1 MQPSAA
7 LNLLTAMNAAPPNA
21 GASAGNAGDEAP
33 ADQRFS
39 QLLSDFGAGSDGQA
53 SQQFARGQLLPLGV
67 SSALTAQGLD
77 IEMSGAPPLQLEQL
91 VTAED
96 ATTMLERIEVLIQ
109 HGSDVMPVA
118 ALEKIKQQL
127 QQIQQS
133 GTPQPL
139 SVLVAAGAQETKEP
153 KLALLVAS
161 LFRLDKKTM
170 VKADASEEEAPNQ
183 AVLAMQTVSAMM
195 FRPHHPEI
203 TPGTSAAAQQK
214 KKPREF
220 VETITLVEPMAQHS
234 VATVVMPASE
244 DVAAIPSLQQLA
256 SDPLSAA
263 SASLDV
269 KPTAALDLP
278 DVALPVVPLAAS
290 PAAKNSTAAESIE
303 RADAAI
309 GALGAIEGL
318 SAVGDTAGLPHTAG
332 PGHASSAP
340 ATKFVDL
347 IPTAGFVNH
356 APVKEQVH
364 VAITQA
370 ASDGLDRITIQLD
383 PVDLGRVEIKMNVT
397 KEGQTQI
404 YFMVDKP
411 ETFDSLSRDAR
422 TLERSLQEAGIK
434 ADTGSM
440 QFNLRQQP
448 QPQLH
453 SGLNDQRQQPQ
464 EAANDD
470 DANEQSAVTGI
481 SSLAAFTRNY
491 LINVRDGVDI
501 SA

>member
-39 QLLSDFGAGSDGQA
+39 QLLSDFGASSDGQGA
-53 SQQFARGQLLPLGV
+53 QQFARGQLLPSG
-67 SSALTAQGLD
+67 SSSILTAQGLD
-77 IEMSGAPPLQLEQL
+77 IEVSSPQALGLDQLI
-91 VTAED
+91 TSED
-96 ATTMLERIEVLIQ
+96 ATTMLERIEMLIQ
-109 HGSDVMPVA
+109 QGGDAMPVA
-118 ALEKIKQQL
+118 ALQKIKQQL

-133 GTPQPL
+133 GAPQPL
-139 SVLVAAGAQETKEP
+139 SALVAAGAQETKEP

-183 AVLAMQTVSAMM
+183 AVLAMQSMSAMM
-195 FRPHHPEI
+195 FRPHHAEAS
-203 TPGTSAAAQQK
+203 PGTSAAAQQK

-220 VETITLVEPMAQHS
+220 VETITLVEPMAQQGII
-234 VATVVMPASE
+234 
-244 DVAAIPSLQQLA
+244 DVKIPVSDDEAAIPSLQRHA
-256 SDPLSAA
+256 SDPLAPGG
-263 SASLDV
+263 
-269 KPTAALDLP
+269 KPFDAKLLPMLDLP
-278 DVALPVVPLAAS
+278 DVALPVVPLAMQD
-290 PAAKNSTAAESIE
+290 AAKNTNAGASAEK
-303 RADAAI
+303 ADVVI
-309 GALGAIEGL
+309 GALDGL
-318 SAVGDTAGLPHTAG
+318 SSVGDLAGLPQHSGLGHT
-332 PGHASSAP
+332 SSAS
-340 ATKFVDL
+340 ATRFVDL
-347 IPTAGFVNH
+347 IPTTGFINH
-356 APVKEQVH
+356 APVKEQVQ

-383 PVDLGRVEIKMNVT
+383 PVDLGRVEIKMNVN

-448 QPQLH
+448 QPQLQ
-453 SGLNDQRQQPQ
+453 SGLNDQRQPSQ
-464 EAANDD
+464 ESANDD
-470 DANEQSAVTGI
+470 DTKEQSAVTGI
-481 SSLAAFTRNY
+481 SSVAAFTRNY